1 MPPIHDIVAGAHRKT
16 MLLKRNG
23 QADMISKCTHLYPK
37 IKLQTVLYVESN
49 LLASIK
55 VVVILLL
62 ENGFIFE
69 SSPYG
74 WAAKI
79 SKHQGQL

>member
-1 MPPIHDIVAGAHRKT
+1 MPPIHYIVAGAHRKT

-37 IKLQTVLYVESN
+37 LKLQTALYVESN
-49 LLASIK
+49 LLASSIK

-62 ENGFIFE
+62 DITFE

-79 SKHQGQL
+79 SIHQGQL